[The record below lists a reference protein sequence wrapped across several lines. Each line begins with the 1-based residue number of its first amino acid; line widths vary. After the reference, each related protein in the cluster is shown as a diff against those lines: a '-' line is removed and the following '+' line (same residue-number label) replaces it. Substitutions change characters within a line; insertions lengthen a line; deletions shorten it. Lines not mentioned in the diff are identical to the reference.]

1 VWEREE
7 GKEEKK
13 VGRVSV
19 RAPELKAFD
28 RAQSSLCARIQAIH
42 KLQTPQE
49 RKPGR
54 WFPRCPHRER
64 IRLINYTSPRAIS
77 TESRRSRGT
86 WVYLSVVLVVA
97 GEQSLR
103 SNQVTDGPRIDRAR
117 HTARLEG
124 MG

>member
-13 VGRVSV
+13 VGRVCG

-28 RAQSSLCARIQAIH
+28 KAPSSLCARIQAIH
-42 KLQTPQE
+42 KCQTPQK

-54 WFPRCPHRER
+54 WFSRCPHRER
-64 IRLINYTSPRAIS
+64 TRLFNNTSPRAVS
-77 TESRRSRGT
+77 TESRRSPGA

-97 GEQSLR
+97 GEKPLR